1 MFSSVLLI
9 LIVAASIVLMLVRPR
24 GIAEVWWV
32 GSGACLLVVL
42 RLIPLRLAGHAIAE
56 GLDVYLFLIGMM
68 LLSALAL
75 EHGVFDWLSSVAVSG
90 ARGSNV
96 RLFTLIYLFGV
107 VVTVFLSNDATA
119 VVLTPA
125 VLAAVRRARVKPL
138 PYLYACAMVANA
150 ASFALP
156 ISNPANL
163 VVFRGVMPALGRWLT
178 AFGVSSLLSIGATYV
193 VLRVVFRRELGAG
206 PEATEEAR
214 HLSGNGRL
222 VVAGLAGM
230 VIALLAASA
239 RGIDL
244 GWPTCGMA
252 LLVTSVVSIR
262 ARRNPVELLGRISWK
277 TLALVAA
284 LFILVDAVI
293 GVGALKEVVA
303 LLHEAAG
310 LAPAWGVLAVSFS
323 IGLGN
328 NLVNNLPLGL
338 IVGAATQ
345 AAHLQMLMRAA
356 VMMGIDLGSNLSITG
371 SLATILWLI
380 ALRSEKL
387 NVGFFEYLKVGVWVM
402 PAGILA
408 AVAGALGMHFLHLL

>member
-9 LIVAASIVLMLVRPR
+9 AIVALSIGLMLARPR
-24 GIAEVWWV
+24 GIAEVYWA
-32 GSGACLLVVL
+32 GSGALLLVAL
-42 RLIPLRLAGHAIAE
+42 GLIPLRLAGHAIAE

-68 LLSALAL
+68 LLSALAH

-163 VVFRGVMPALGRWLT
+163 VVFRGVMPTLGRWLT
-178 AFGVSSLLSIGATYV
+178 AFGVSSLLSVGATYL
-193 VLRVVFRRELGAG
+193 VLRIVFRKELGSG
-206 PEATEEAR
+206 PEATEAAMR
-214 HLSGNGRL
+214 LSGNGRL
-222 VVAGLAGM
+222 VLAGLAGM
-230 VIALLAASA
+230 VIALLTASA
-239 RGIDL
+239 KGIDL
-244 GWPTCGMA
+244 GWPTCGLA
-252 LLVTSVVSIR
+252 VLVTVVVSIR
-262 ARRNPVELLGRISWK
+262 ARRDPVELLGRISWK

-293 GVGALKEVVA
+293 GVGALTEVVR
-303 LLHEAAG
+303 LLHRAEG

-345 AAHLQMLMRAA
+345 AAHLPMLMRAA

-380 ALRSEKL
+380 ALRREKL
-387 NVGFFEYLKVGVWVM
+387 NVGFVEFLKVGVWVM
-402 PAGILA
+402 PAGIA
-408 AVAGALGMHFLHLL
+408 AAAAGALAMRALHFL

>member
-9 LIVAASIVLMLVRPR
+9 VIVALSIVLMLARPR

-68 LLSALAL
+68 LLSALAQ

-163 VVFRGVMPALGRWLT
+163 VVFRGEMPALGRWLT
-178 AFGVSSLLSIGATYV
+178 AFGVSSLLSITATYV
-193 VLRVVFRRELGAG
+193 VLRVVFRKALAAG
-206 PEATEEAR
+206 PEATEEASK
-214 HLSGNGRL
+214 LSGNGRL
-222 VVAGLAGM
+222 VLAGLAATA
-230 VIALLAASA
+230 VALLTASA
-239 RGIDL
+239 LGIDL

-252 LLVTSVVSIR
+252 ALVTGAVSIR
-262 ARRNPVELLGRISWK
+262 ARHNPVELLGRISWK

-293 GVGALKEVVA
+293 GIGALTEA
-303 LLHEAAG
+303 IRLLHEAEG

-408 AVAGALGMHFLHLL
+408 AVGGALAMHFLHFL